1 MEKIEM
7 KRRDF
12 VKIFGSPKAKND
24 IVVDIVNSQSG
35 SFVMIGDALTDKLAA
50 ENSKID
56 FIFMKDYST
65 NIDMKKD
72 NSFFSINNLGDLI

>member
-1 MEKIEM
+1 
-7 KRRDF
+7 
-12 VKIFGSPKAKND
+12 
-24 IVVDIVNSQSG
+24 
-35 SFVMIGDALTDKLAA
+35 MIGDALTDKLAA